1 VFQHRWEVRLEED
14 EIHARKSWDTTERVT
29 LRVAWQ
35 VKGHI
40 KRRVSDWGMGE
51 TSTWRRGM

>member
-1 VFQHRWEVRLEED
+1 MEED